1 MFYFQYLCEAC
12 YLSHYSAGIDLIKN
26 ERYYDIMVIELS
38 NGRFLIFFQS
48 ILLYEIEVL
57 VKIMLFCLFT
67 QNVRG
72 FETWGGDGQ
81 RSMHSSFTIFT

>member
-1 MFYFQYLCEAC
+1 MCFTFSAYVKHVD
-12 YLSHYSAGIDLIKN
+12 LSHFSACN

-38 NGRFLIFFQS
+38 NGRFLFFFQS

-57 VKIMLFCLFT
+57 VKIMFFCLFT

-72 FETWGGDGQ
+72 FETWGVGGGQ
-81 RSMHSSFTIFT
+81 CILLSLFLPGLSNV